1 MAHVVRSDAFAG
13 VERYITYVAPRLAR
27 RGCEVVVIGG
37 DPASMAG
44 ALDPHGI
51 AHHAAR
57 TTGQA
62 AMALLRAGRMDLV
75 HAHMSAAEAAAV
87 LSGWFTRTPM
97 IATRHFAARRG
108 SSVAGRVAAAAVT
121 RAVRCEIAIS
131 RFVAESIDRPSVVVP
146 HGVPRRTASRVRKP
160 VVLMAQRLEEEKEV
174 GVGIR
179 GWAASQ
185 LWRAGWRLVVAGDG
199 AERSRLEQLV
209 RSLDL
214 PTHCVEFVGRQSS
227 LDALYDE
234 AGIFLATAR
243 VDAFGFSVVEAMA
256 SALPVVASAAGG
268 HLETVG
274 SCTTKWM
281 FPPGDHEACGR
292 LLRLLGSD
300 EPGREGYGRRLQATQ
315 RRMFDLDDHA
325 DRLIQIYRSLLVSTS
340 RHQ

>member
-1 MAHVVRSDAFAG
+1 MVRSDAFAG
-13 VERYITYVAPRLAR
+13 VERYITYVAPRLAL
-27 RGCEVVVIGG
+27 RGCKVLVIGG
-37 DPASMAG
+37 DPASMAE

-51 AHHAAR
+51 AYRGAA

-62 AMALLRAGRMDLV
+62 AIALLRAGHLDLV

-87 LSGWFTRTPM
+87 VSGLFTRTPL

-108 SSVAGRVAAAAVT
+108 SSLAGRAAAAAVA
-121 RAVRCEIAIS
+121 RKIRCEIAIS

-146 HGVPRRTASRVRKP
+146 HGVPRRAAGRTRKP
-160 VVLMAQRLEEEKEV
+160 VVLMAQRLEQEKEV
-174 GVGIR
+174 GIGIR
-179 GWAASQ
+179 GWAASE

-199 AERSRLEQLV
+199 AQRRSVEALVPALE
-209 RSLDL
+209 L
-214 PTHCVEFVGRQSS
+214 PSGCVEFVGRQSS

-256 SALPVVASAAGG
+256 SGLPIVASAAGG

-274 SCTTKWM
+274 SCTTEWM
-281 FPPGDHEACGR
+281 FPPGDYVACGR
-292 LLRLLGSD
+292 LLRLLAAD
-300 EPGREGYGRRLQATQ
+300 EQVRESYGLRLQATQ

-325 DRLIQIYRSLLVSTS
+325 DRLVALYRSLTS
-340 RHQ
+340 PSSRLQ